1 MENYDD
7 IRQLKVTTD
16 GYVGDGYV
24 ACIDFETGK
33 ACWAASA
40 LFYQPPKYLK
50 TLDTEALD
58 ALKKG
63 MSEAGVLQ
71 WKKKYYDLTCLDGP
85 IWEMTLV
92 FEDCEKRLGGTAA
105 YPESWEDFCAL
116 LSETLGKVF
125 K

>member
-1 MENYDD
+1 MENYND

-16 GYVGDGYV
+16 GYA

-33 ACWAASA
+33 ACWSASA

-63 MSEAGVLQ
+63 MAEAGVLQ
-71 WKKKYYDLTCLDGP
+71 WKKN
-85 IWEMTLV
+85 IMI
-92 FEDCEKRLGGTAA
+92 
-105 YPESWEDFCAL
+105 
-116 LSETLGKVF
+116 
-125 K
+125 